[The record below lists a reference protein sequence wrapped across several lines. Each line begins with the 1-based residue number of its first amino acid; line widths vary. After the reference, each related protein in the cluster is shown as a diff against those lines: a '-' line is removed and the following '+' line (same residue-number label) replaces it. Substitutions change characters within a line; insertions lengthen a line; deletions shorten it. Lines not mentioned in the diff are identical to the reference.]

1 MNDFAKLGDIDLT
14 QSDNTDGNKKIEA
27 QPIPIELI
35 DRSRVQDALIFI
47 SEQEIDLY
55 TKVSLLIGYGRSL
68 NRIFSTTEIEFALTE
83 HEPNDGEKK

>member
-1 MNDFAKLGDIDLT
+1 
-14 QSDNTDGNKKIEA
+14 
-27 QPIPIELI
+27 
-35 DRSRVQDALIFI
+35 VQDALIFI